1 MKAIAAL
8 LLATLTLLFPTQALP
23 IYDSPRPPLI
33 ENLDTETTGDPA
45 LWRKRCLQKKPKDC
59 YLLGLSY
66 LESYKVMYDSDFGK
80 RLLLGSCRQG
90 FLAACVAL
98 EEAVYG
104 NRDIFDMTHYG
115 VKRIDAFKS
124 GCELGHVASC
134 SNIAE
139 LMSLKIMLDALDSP
153 PSYPGAT
160 KFSYEGNNSGAAYRN
175 IDEEVSLARADV
187 DEALMVISDAAVRD
201 RAMGVMISFCEWRNG
216 KYCSFLRRKNILTY
230 DSSKHITKMV
240 AACKKHGVSCGLVAR
255 AYDRGLGVST
265 DKERAA
271 FYFKLGCDKDRE
283 FCYEKVLGP
292 ILED

>member
-33 ENLDTETTGDPA
+33 ENLDKETKGDPA

-66 LESYKVMYDSDFGK
+66 MESYKVMYDYDLGK

-90 FLAACVAL
+90 FLAACAAL
-98 EEAVYG
+98 EEATHG
-104 NRDIFDMTHYG
+104 KKGSFDMTLYG

-124 GCELGHVASC
+124 GCELGHIASC
-134 SNIAE
+134 ANIAE
-139 LMSLKIMLDALDSP
+139 LMSLKVMLDALDSP
-153 PSYPGAT
+153 PIYPGAA
-160 KFSYEGNNSGAAYRN
+160 KFSYEGRNSGAVSRDMDKD
-175 IDEEVSLARADV
+175 ISLARADV
-187 DEALMVISDAAVRD
+187 DEALMVISDSAVRD
-201 RAMGVMISFCEWRNG
+201 RAMGVMIPFCERRND
-216 KYCSFLRRKNILTY
+216 KYCSFLRRKNTITY
-230 DSSKHITKMV
+230 DSSRHVTKMV